1 MIEINQIKEFAEKH
15 YEETLNLLEDLVN
28 TNSGS
33 YNIEGNNIV
42 LNLISEK
49 LTGFGFRSNIKQGPN
64 NRSYLLSS
72 NVPDDEKAYL
82 VLGHLDTVFSPDS
95 GFEKFTKINLSSA
108 IGPGVIDM
116 KGGIATFYLAL
127 KILHDLK
134 YLSKVPIRIIFNTDE
149 EIGSYSVRELFTS
162 IKQKVLG
169 IFNFEGARES
179 GALVTERKGVG
190 DFKVVVH
197 GKSAH
202 AGSHFTEGSNAII
215 ALSDKVLK
223 ISKITN
229 LEKGITVTPGTI
241 KGGTRTNVIP
251 DYAEVDLDIRF
262 RDNSDIALIKK
273 QLTEIIQEEFIQ
285 GTHSE
290 LIGSFSR
297 PSLKRTEKIEKT
309 FQYFKESASE
319 LYNINL
325 TSESTGGASDLSFFG
340 GLDRLMID
348 GLGPVGGKD
357 HTTEEFI
364 ELETIKQR
372 AAIFSLT
379 LISIDN
385 DRSQE

>member
-1 MIEINQIKEFAEKH
+1 MTEITQIKESAEKH
-15 YEETLNLLEDLVN
+15 FEKTLNLLEVLVN

-33 YNIEGNNIV
+33 YNIKGNNIV
-42 LNLISEK
+42 LNLISDK
-49 LTGFGFRSNIKQGPN
+49 LTGLGFRSDIKSGSD
-64 NRSYLLSS
+64 NRSYLLAS
-72 NVPDDEKAYL
+72 NVPDDEDAYL
-82 VLGHLDTVFSPDS
+82 ILGHLDTVFSPDS
-95 GFEKFTKINLSSA
+95 GFDKFTRVNSST
-108 IGPGVIDM
+108 ITGPGVIDM
-116 KGGIATFYLAL
+116 KGGIVVFYLAM

-134 YLSKVPIRIIFNTDE
+134 FLSKIPIRIIFNTDE
-149 EIGSYSVRELFTS
+149 EIGSYSVRELFKS
-162 IKQKVLG
+162 IQAQVLG
-169 IFNFEGARES
+169 VFNFEGARES
-179 GALVTERKGVG
+179 GALVTARKGVG

-229 LEKGITVTPGTI
+229 LEKGITVTPGII

-251 DYAEVDLDIRF
+251 DYAEVDIDIRVC
-262 RDNSDIALIKK
+262 DNRDIASIEE
-273 QLTEIIQEEFIQ
+273 QLTDIIKEEFVP
-285 GTHSE
+285 GTSCE

-297 PSLKRTEKIEKT
+297 PSLKKTEKIEKT
-309 FQYFKESASE
+309 FQYFKKSASE
-319 LYNINL
+319 LYNIEL
-325 TSESTGGASDLSFFG
+325 TAESTGGGSDSNFFG
-340 GLDRLMID
+340 DLDILMID
-348 GLGPVGGKD
+348 GLGPVGGND
-357 HTTEEFI
+357 HTTDEYI